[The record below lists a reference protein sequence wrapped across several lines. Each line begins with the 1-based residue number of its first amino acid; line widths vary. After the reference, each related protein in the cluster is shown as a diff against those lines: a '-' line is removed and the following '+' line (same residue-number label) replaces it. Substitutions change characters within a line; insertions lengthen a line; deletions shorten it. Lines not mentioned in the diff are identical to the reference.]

1 MQIEVSNGEIVDKI
15 TILKIKLR
23 NIKSKDKLV
32 NIKKELFE
40 LLPNLRKIGLKQKS
54 SLFKKLE
61 SINLTLWE
69 IEDKLREKELREEFD
84 SDFVKLARKV
94 YYTND
99 ERSEIKRKINIE
111 TGSSF
116 IEEKGYADYKKQE
129 I

>member
-61 SINLTLWE
+61 SINLTL
-69 IEDKLREKELREEFD
+69 
-84 SDFVKLARKV
+84 
-94 YYTND
+94 
-99 ERSEIKRKINIE
+99 
-111 TGSSF
+111 
-116 IEEKGYADYKKQE
+116 
-129 I
+129 